1 MLRSVRRRLL
11 VARGE
16 GVLALFVYVD
26 DFLLA
31 LRTLRAGGHQIE
43 TTFSPIPVREIEEIL
58 GSKPGRI
65 PLITFLGGMSGGLA
79 VLALA
84 VYAHLS
90 FNFITGGKP
99 VLAWIPWVVV
109 AFEGTILGAVLS
121 TVVAWVLKGRL
132 PRLHTA
138 VGYDPGF
145 SQDRFGVLVACSHA
159 DQQEQLER
167 LLRERG
173 AGEVRHVTW

>member
-1 MLRSVRRRLL
+1 VSCS
-11 VARGE
+11 E
-16 GVLALFVYVD
+16 GVLAHFIYVD

-31 LRTLRAGGHQIE
+31 LRALRVDGYQVE
-43 TTFSPIPVREIEEIL
+43 TTFSPIPVHEIEEIL
-58 GSKPGRI
+58 GKKPGMI

-99 VLAWIPWVVV
+99 VLAWVPWVIV

-121 TVVAWVLKGRL
+121 SVVAWVLKGRL
-132 PRLHTA
+132 PRLRTA

-145 SQDRFGVLVACSHA
+145 SQDCFGVLVACSP
-159 DQQEQLER
+159 DQQEEIER
-167 LLRERG
+167 LLRGSG